1 MFMEK
6 RRRKLELGDARGQL
20 LRFEFVPLGEGATA
34 FDGPVFIADTQ
45 EDSAAGQNVLSPR
58 GRHGAV
64 IDLDDDSAGDGIP
77 DFVADRFLRG
87 EVPDVDLRLAGPF
100 RL

>member
-34 FDGPVFIADTQ
+34 FDGPIFITDTQ
-45 EDSAAGQNVLSPR
+45 DDPATGQNVFPTR
-58 GRHGAV
+58 GRQGAV
-64 IDLDDDSAGDGIP
+64 IDLDDDPAGDGVP
-77 DFVADRFLRG
+77 DLVADRFLRS

-100 RL
+100 